1 MKSLNLTKN
10 ENLNLIINL
19 IFKNIWTNQSYW
31 VVSFHLS

>member
-19 IFKNIWTNQSYW
+19 IFKNIWSNLNLTG
-31 VVSFHLS
+31 